1 MSDLAPSHLT
11 ESKRTPGRDII
22 AAKSAGNVLVVGSLN
37 LLREVEL
44 MRSQPT
50 RNLALSSSTD
60 ATDGTGTRRFLRRK
74 PTAFSTDPFSFPEWG
89 LQNLDSKR

>member
-1 MSDLAPSHLT
+1 MSDLALCHLT

-22 AAKSAGNVLVVGSLN
+22 AAKSAGNAFVVDSLN

-44 MRSQPT
+44 MRSQPM
-50 RNLALSSSTD
+50 RSLASGSSTD

-89 LQNLDSKR
+89 SRNLDSKR